1 MGVAEPTGEVFVVM
15 VEAGGCHMFISGCLQ
30 WTTAVSVAWQWSVW
44 RGTVSEDGTS
54 GIGTSIVGL
63 FGLQRIVVGRS
74 VGLGYS
80 MRQIVGRWHKR
91 LLWLTNIAAEVLCVG
106 EARR

>member
-30 WTTAVSVAWQWSVW
+30 WTMAVSVAWQWSVW
-44 RGTVSEDGTS
+44 HGTVLEDGTS

-63 FGLQRIVVGRS
+63 FGLQRIVVDRL

-80 MRQIVGRWHKR
+80 MRQI
-91 LLWLTNIAAEVLCVG
+91 I
-106 EARR
+106 RR